1 MDRCRVTQCY
11 RKGSEGPE
19 REDCRK
25 LGGTG
30 AGWSCRYRQEPEL
43 RALKTRDPEAAWL
56 GWTPPPPGLTC
67 PALPLRPAVPGP
79 WGPVGLRK
87 CHSWPGSTPSLRHVL
102 LSAPRA
108 LPRAPPGL
116 LGAVPVS
123 CLALGL
129 QLGLCLL
136 CHSS

>member
-87 CHSWPGSTPSLRHVL
+87 CHSWPGSTPSLHHVL

-129 QLGLCLL
+129 QLGLYLL